1 MYKLHD
7 NAAISS
13 LVVSSGFC
21 VTGGEDQLLRV
32 WEMDFS
38 EYILE
43 ANNDGVVTSLT
54 LSEDASQVAC
64 GTSTGVLS
72 ILDLTNNNFR
82 TIVRSHTEN
91 VAQIVF
97 HPFANSILSLSNDLT
112 IRLWDPE
119 KLEQTYE
126 FSYPPNDNCLCLTPN
141 PQGLFFAAGFQSGV
155 LRIFDI

>member
-1 MYKLHD
+1 MEEVYKLHE

-32 WEMDFS
+32 WQMDFS
-38 EYILE
+38 EYILA

-54 LSEDASQVAC
+54 LSEDAAQVAC

-72 ILDLTNNNFR
+72 ILDLTNNNYR

-91 VAQIVF
+91 VKQICY
-97 HPFANSILSLSNDLT
+97 HTYSNSMVTLS
-112 IRLWDPE
+112 
-119 KLEQTYE
+119 
-126 FSYPPNDNCLCLTPN
+126 
-141 PQGLFFAAGFQSGV
+141 
-155 LRIFDI
+155 

>member
-1 MYKLHD
+1 
-7 NAAISS
+7 
-13 LVVSSGFC
+13 
-21 VTGGEDQLLRV
+21 
-32 WEMDFS
+32 MDFS

-72 ILDLTNNNFR
+72 ILDLTSNNYR
-82 TIVRSHTEN
+82 TIVRAHTEN
-91 VAQIVF
+91 VQQIIF
-97 HPFANSILSLSNDLT
+97 HSYSQNMITLSNDLT

-126 FSYPPNDNCLCLTPN
+126 FSYPNNDRCLCLAPN
-141 PQGLFFAAGFQSGV
+141 PHGLFFAAGFQSGV

>member
-97 HPFANSILSLSNDLT
+97 HPFANSVLSLSNDLT
-112 IRLWDPE
+112 IRLWDP
-119 KLEQTYE
+119 
-126 FSYPPNDNCLCLTPN
+126 
-141 PQGLFFAAGFQSGV
+141 
-155 LRIFDI
+155 